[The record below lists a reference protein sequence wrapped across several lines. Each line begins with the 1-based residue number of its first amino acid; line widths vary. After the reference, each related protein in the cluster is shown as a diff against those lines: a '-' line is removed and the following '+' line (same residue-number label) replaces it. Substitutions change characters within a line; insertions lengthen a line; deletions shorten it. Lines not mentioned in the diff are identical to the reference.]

1 MRLAR
6 FGNSGSGHRGQGLGV
21 VDGDRLRDVSPALD
35 VLPSY
40 RYPLPAVDPLIAHF
54 SAISDRISTLLPSA
68 PVIPLS
74 DVTLL
79 APVANPGKIVAA
91 PVNYQKHLDEARGD
105 EGLHHQNQIN
115 TIHKAGL
122 FLKAT
127 SALAGAGEGVA
138 LRKLERRNDY
148 EIELAFVIGRT
159 AQSVGRRDA
168 LDYVAGYAI
177 GLDITIRG
185 GEERSLRK
193 SADSYAVLGPWLT
206 TADEVGSPDDLELR
220 LSVNGELR
228 QCSRTSYLTLKVAE
242 LVEFASSFFTLHP
255 GDVFFTGTPEGVGPI
270 FPGDVIDA
278 AIERVGSMRVHVRAA
293 EERTTEG
300 QR

>member
-6 FGNSGSGHRGQGLGV
+6 FARNGDGVDIATGLGV
-21 VDGDRLRDVSPALD
+21 VEGDCLRDVSAALD
-35 VLPSY
+35 VLPAY
-40 RYPLPAVDPLIAHF
+40 RYPLPAVDPLIANF
-54 SAISDRISTLLPSA
+54 PAISDRIRALLPSA
-68 PVIPLS
+68 PAVPLAG
-74 DVTLL
+74 VTLL
-79 APVANPGKIVAA
+79 SPIANPGKIVAA
-91 PVNYQKHLDEARGD
+91 PVNYQKHLDEVRGD

-138 LRKLERRNDY
+138 LRKLERRNDH

-159 AQSVGRRDA
+159 ARSVAKRDA
-168 LDYVAGYAI
+168 LGYVAGYAI

-185 GEERSLRK
+185 TEERSLRK
-193 SADSYAVLGPWLT
+193 SADSYAVVGPWLT

-228 QCSRTSYLTLKVAE
+228 QCARTSQLTLGVAE
-242 LVEFASSFFTLHP
+242 LVEFASSFYTLNP
-255 GDVFFTGTPEGVGPI
+255 GDIFFTGTPEGVGPI
-270 FPGDVIDA
+270 YPGDVIDA
-278 AIERVGSMRVHVRAA
+278 AIERVGSMRVPVRAA
-293 EERTTEG
+293 PE
-300 QR
+300 

>member
-6 FGNSGSGHRGQGLGV
+6 FENSGPGLGV
-21 VDGDRLRDVSPALD
+21 VSTGADSGVDLLWDVTPALD
-35 VLPSY
+35 ALPSY
-40 RYPLPAVDPLIAHF
+40 RYPLPGVDPLIANF
-54 SAISDRISTLLPSA
+54 SAISDRIRTLLPSA

-91 PVNYQKHLDEARGD
+91 PVNYQKHLDEVRGD

-115 TIHKAGL
+115 TIQKAGL

-127 SALAGAGEGVA
+127 SALAGAGEGIA
-138 LRKLERRNDY
+138 LRKLDRRNDH

-159 AQSVGRRDA
+159 ARSVSAGDA

-177 GLDITIRG
+177 GLDISIRG
-185 GEERSLRK
+185 TEERSLRK

-228 QCSRTSYLTLKVAE
+228 QCARTSQLTLKVAE

-270 FPGDVIDA
+270 YPGDVVDA

-293 EERTTEG
+293 
-300 QR
+300 

>member
-6 FGNSGSGHRGQGLGV
+6 FRNIGSGGPGV
-21 VDGDRLRDVSPALD
+21 GVIDGDCLRDVSAALD
-35 VLPSY
+35 VLPSC
-40 RYPLPAVDPLIAHF
+40 RYPLPDNDLLVGNLAG
-54 SAISDRISTLLPSA
+54 ISDRIRALLPSA
-68 PVIPLS
+68 PAIPLAEI
-74 DVTLL
+74 TLL

-91 PVNYQKHLDEARGD
+91 PVNYQKHLDEVRGD

-127 SALAGAGEGVA
+127 SALAGAGEGIA
-138 LRKLERRNDY
+138 LRKLDRRNDH
-148 EIELAFVIGRT
+148 EVELAFVIGRT
-159 AQSVGRRDA
+159 AQSVSRRDA
-168 LDYVAGYAI
+168 LNYVAGYAI

-185 GEERSLRK
+185 SEERSLRK

-228 QCSRTSYLTLKVAE
+228 QCSRTSQLTFGVAA
-242 LVEFASSFFTLHP
+242 LIEFASSFFTLYP

-270 FPGDVIDA
+270 VPGDVIDA
-278 AIERVGSMRVHVRAA
+278 AIERVGSMQVRVRAA
-293 EERTTEG
+293 
-300 QR
+300 

>member
-6 FGNSGSGHRGQGLGV
+6 FGSNGSGEPGV
-21 VDGDRLRDVSPALD
+21 SIGIVDEDGACLKDVSPALD

-40 RYPLPAVDPLIAHF
+40 RYPLPSVDPLVANL
-54 SAISDRISTLLPSA
+54 SGISDRIRALLPSA
-68 PVIPLS
+68 PTIPLS
-74 DVTLL
+74 EVRLL

-91 PVNYQKHLDEARGD
+91 PVNYQKHLDEVRGD

-138 LRKLERRNDY
+138 LRKLERRNDH

-159 AQSVGRRDA
+159 ARSVSRHEA
-168 LDYVAGYAI
+168 LDYIAGYAI

-228 QCSRTSYLTLKVAE
+228 QCSRTSHLTLKVAE
-242 LVEFASSFFTLHP
+242 LVEFASSFFTLYP

-270 FPGDVIDA
+270 YPGDVIDA

-293 EERTTEG
+293 
-300 QR
+300 

>member
-6 FGNSGSGHRGQGLGV
+6 FRNNSSGGPGV
-21 VDGDRLRDVSPALD
+21 GVIDGDCVRDVSAALD
-35 VLPSY
+35 VLPSC
-40 RYPLPAVDPLIAHF
+40 RYPLPGIDLLVANLAG
-54 SAISDRISTLLPSA
+54 ISDRIRTLLPSA
-68 PVIPLS
+68 TAIPLAEI
-74 DVTLL
+74 TLL

-91 PVNYQKHLDEARGD
+91 PVNYQKHLDEVRGD

-138 LRKLERRNDY
+138 LRKLERRNDH
-148 EIELAFVIGRT
+148 EVELAFVIGRT
-159 AQSVGRRDA
+159 ARSVSRQDA

-185 GEERSLRK
+185 SEERSLRK

-228 QCSRTSYLTLKVAE
+228 QCSRTSHLTLGVAA

-270 FPGDVIDA
+270 YPGDVIDA
-278 AIERVGSMRVHVRAA
+278 AIERVGSMRLHVRAA
-293 EERTTEG
+293 
-300 QR
+300 

>member
-6 FGNSGSGHRGQGLGV
+6 FENNGPGLGV
-21 VDGDRLRDVSPALD
+21 VSAGVDSGVDVIRDVTPALD
-35 VLPSY
+35 ALPAY
-40 RYPLPAVDPLIAHF
+40 RYPLPGVDPLIAHF
-54 SAISDRISTLLPSA
+54 SVISDCIRTLLPSA
-68 PVIPLS
+68 PAIPLS
-74 DVTLL
+74 GVTLL

-91 PVNYQKHLDEARGD
+91 PVNYQKHLDEVRGD

-115 TIHKAGL
+115 TIQKAGL

-127 SALAGAGEGVA
+127 SALAGAGEGIA
-138 LRKLERRNDY
+138 LRKLERRNDH

-159 AQSVGRRDA
+159 ARSVSRRDA

-185 GEERSLRK
+185 SEERSLRK

-220 LSVNGELR
+220 LSVNGDLR
-228 QCSRTSYLTLKVAE
+228 QCARTSQLTLKVAE
-242 LVEFASSFFTLHP
+242 LIEFASSFFTLHP

-270 FPGDVIDA
+270 YPGDVIDA

-293 EERTTEG
+293 
-300 QR
+300 

>member
-6 FGNSGSGHRGQGLGV
+6 FGNIGNGPGLGV
-21 VDGDRLRDVSPALD
+21 IDGDWLRDVSPALD

-40 RYPLPAVDPLIAHF
+40 RYPLPEVDPLVANL
-54 SAISDRISTLLPSA
+54 SGISDRIRTLLPSA
-68 PVIPLS
+68 PSIPLS

-91 PVNYQKHLDEARGD
+91 PVNYEKHLDEVRGD
-105 EGLHHQNQIN
+105 EGLHHQNQIS

-138 LRKLERRNDY
+138 LRKLERRNDH

-159 AQSVGRRDA
+159 ARSVSRRDA
-168 LDYVAGYAI
+168 LDYIAGYAI

-185 GEERSLRK
+185 SEERSLRK

-228 QCSRTSYLTLKVAE
+228 QCSRTSRLTLGVAA

-270 FPGDVIDA
+270 YPGDVIDA
-278 AIERVGSMRVHVRAA
+278 AIERVGSMRVQVRAA
-293 EERTTEG
+293 
-300 QR
+300 

>member
-6 FGNSGSGHRGQGLGV
+6 FGNNGNGGAGVGV
-21 VDGDRLRDVSPALD
+21 VIDGDRLKDVTPALD

-40 RYPLPAVDPLIAHF
+40 RYPLPAIDPLVANL
-54 SAISDRISTLLPSA
+54 SGISDRIRTILPSA
-68 PVIPLS
+68 PEISLS

-79 APVANPGKIVAA
+79 APVANPGKIIAA
-91 PVNYQKHLDEARGD
+91 PVNYQKHLDEVRGD
-105 EGLHHQNQIN
+105 EGLHHQHQIN

-138 LRKLERRNDY
+138 LRKLERRNDH
-148 EIELAFVIGRT
+148 EVELAFVIGKT
-159 AQSVGRRDA
+159 ARSVSRQEA
-168 LDYVAGYAI
+168 LDYVAGYAV

-185 GEERSLRK
+185 SEERSLRK
-193 SADSYAVLGPWLT
+193 SADSYALLGPWLT

-220 LSVNGELR
+220 LSVNGDLR
-228 QCSRTSYLTLKVAE
+228 QCSRTSQLTLGVAA
-242 LVEFASSFFTLHP
+242 LIEFASSFFTLHP

-270 FPGDVIDA
+270 YPGDVIDA

-293 EERTTEG
+293 
-300 QR
+300 

>member
-6 FGNSGSGHRGQGLGV
+6 FGNNGGSISRLGV
-21 VDGDRLRDVSPALD
+21 VDGDCLRDVSSALD

-40 RYPLPAVDPLIAHF
+40 RYPLPPVDPLMANF
-54 SAISDRISTLLPSA
+54 SAIADRITALLPSA
-68 PVIPLS
+68 PSIPLS

-91 PVNYQKHLDEARGD
+91 PVNYQKHLAEVRGD

-148 EIELAFVIGRT
+148 EIELAFVIGKT
-159 AQSVGRRDA
+159 ARSVSSAEA

-185 GEERSLRK
+185 TEARSLRK

-228 QCSRTSYLTLKVAE
+228 QCARTSQLTLGVAQ
-242 LVEFASSFFTLHP
+242 LIEFASSFYTLHP

-270 FPGDVIDA
+270 YPGDVIDA

-293 EERTTEG
+293 
-300 QR
+300 

>member
-6 FGNSGSGHRGQGLGV
+6 FGDNGLGLGV
-21 VDGDRLRDVSPALD
+21 VDGECLRDVSAALD
-35 VLPSY
+35 VLPAF
-40 RYPLPAVDPLIAHF
+40 RYPLPAVDPLIASF
-54 SAISDRISTLLPSA
+54 SVISDRVRALLPAA
-68 PVIPLS
+68 PVLPLAS
-74 DVTLL
+74 VTLL
-79 APVANPGKIVAA
+79 SPVANPGKIVAA
-91 PVNYQKHLDEARGD
+91 PVNYQKHLDEVRGD

-138 LRKLERRNDY
+138 LRKLERRNDH

-159 AQSVGRRDA
+159 ARFVTRRDA
-168 LDYVAGYAI
+168 LHYVVGYAI

-185 GEERSLRK
+185 TEERSLRK

-228 QCSRTSYLTLKVAE
+228 QCARTSQLTMGVAE
-242 LVEFASSFFTLHP
+242 LVEFASAFYTLNP

-270 FPGDVIDA
+270 YPGDVIDA
-278 AIERVGSMRVHVRAA
+278 AIERVGSMRVPVRAA
-293 EERTTEG
+293 
-300 QR
+300 

>member
-6 FGNSGSGHRGQGLGV
+6 FGNNGSYPGLGV
-21 VDGDRLRDVSPALD
+21 IDGDRLKDVTSALE

-40 RYPLPAVDPLIAHF
+40 RYPLPGIDPLVANL
-54 SAISDRISTLLPSA
+54 SGISDRIRTLLPSA
-68 PVIPLS
+68 PAISLS

-91 PVNYQKHLDEARGD
+91 PVNYQKHLDEVRGD

-138 LRKLERRNDY
+138 LRKLERRNDH
-148 EIELAFVIGRT
+148 EVELAFVIGKT
-159 AQSVGRRDA
+159 ARSVSRDDA

-185 GEERSLRK
+185 SEERSLRK

-220 LSVNGELR
+220 LSVNGDVR
-228 QCSRTSYLTLKVAE
+228 QCSRTSQLTLGVAA

-270 FPGDVIDA
+270 YPGDVIDA

-293 EERTTEG
+293 
-300 QR
+300 

>member
-6 FGNSGSGHRGQGLGV
+6 FGSNGGGGSGADVGVGV
-21 VDGDRLRDVSPALD
+21 VDDAGDWLRDVSPALD

-40 RYPLPAVDPLIAHF
+40 RYPLPSVDPFVANL
-54 SAISDRISTLLPSA
+54 SGISDRIRTLLPSA
-68 PVIPLS
+68 PAIPLS
-74 DVTLL
+74 EVRLL
-79 APVANPGKIVAA
+79 SPVANPGKIVAA
-91 PVNYQKHLDEARGD
+91 PVNYQKHLDEVRGD
-105 EGLHHQNQIN
+105 DGLHHQNPIN

-138 LRKLERRNDY
+138 LRKLERRNDH

-159 AQSVGRRDA
+159 ARSVSRHEA
-168 LDYVAGYAI
+168 LDYIAGYAI

-228 QCSRTSYLTLKVAE
+228 QCSRTSHLTLKVAE
-242 LVEFASSFFTLHP
+242 LVEFASSFFTLYP

-293 EERTTEG
+293 
-300 QR
+300 

>member
-1 MRLAR
+1 
-6 FGNSGSGHRGQGLGV
+6 V
-21 VDGDRLRDVSPALD
+21 
-35 VLPSY
+35 
-40 RYPLPAVDPLIAHF
+40 
-54 SAISDRISTLLPSA
+54 
-68 PVIPLS
+68 
-74 DVTLL
+74 
-79 APVANPGKIVAA
+79 
-91 PVNYQKHLDEARGD
+91 RGD

-138 LRKLERRNDY
+138 LRKLERRNDH
-148 EIELAFVIGRT
+148 EIELAFVIGTT
-159 AQSVGRRDA
+159 ARSVSRREA
-168 LDYVAGYAI
+168 LDYIAGYAI

-228 QCSRTSYLTLKVAE
+228 QCSRTSHLTLKVAE
-242 LVEFASSFFTLHP
+242 LVEFASSFFTLYP

-270 FPGDVIDA
+270 YPGDVIDA
-278 AIERVGSMRVHVRAA
+278 AIERVGSMRVHVRAS
-293 EERTTEG
+293 
-300 QR
+300 

>member
-6 FGNSGSGHRGQGLGV
+6 FEHSGPGLGV
-21 VDGDRLRDVSPALD
+21 VRGGDSLADVTPALD

-40 RYPLPAVDPLIAHF
+40 RYPLPGVDPLIANF
-54 SAISDRISTLLPSA
+54 PVVADRINALLPSA
-68 PVIPLS
+68 PLIPLS

-91 PVNYQKHLDEARGD
+91 PVNYQKHLNEVRSD
-105 EGLHHQNQIN
+105 EGLHHQNPIN
-115 TIHKAGL
+115 TIHQAGL
-122 FLKAT
+122 FLKAA

-138 LRKLERRNDY
+138 LRKLERRNDH
-148 EIELAFVIGRT
+148 EVELAFVIGRT
-159 AQSVGRRDA
+159 ARSVSRRDA
-168 LDYVAGYAI
+168 LDYVAGYAV

-185 GEERSLRK
+185 TEERSLRK

-228 QCSRTSYLTLKVAE
+228 QCSRTSHLTLGVAE

-270 FPGDVIDA
+270 HPGDVIDA

-293 EERTTEG
+293 
-300 QR
+300 

>member
-1 MRLAR
+1 MCRSLSGKGVHYMRLCR
-6 FGNSGSGHRGQGLGV
+6 FDTGRLGV
-21 VDGDRLRDVSPALD
+21 VEGENLRDVTAALD
-35 VLPSY
+35 VLPTY
-40 RYPLPAVDPLIAHF
+40 RYPLPSCDPLIGNFA
-54 SAISDRISTLLPSA
+54 AVTERIRTLLPSA
-68 PVIPLS
+68 PT
-74 DVTLL
+74 TLL
-79 APVANPGKIVAA
+79 SAATLLSPVANPGKVIAA
-91 PVNYQKHLDEARGD
+91 PVNYQKHLDEVRGD

-127 SALAGAGEGVA
+127 SALAGAGEGIA
-138 LRKLERRNDY
+138 LRKLERRNDH
-148 EIELAFVIGRT
+148 EVELAFVIGRT
-159 AQSVGRRDA
+159 ARSVSKRDA

-228 QCSRTSYLTLKVAE
+228 QCARTSHMTLGVAE
-242 LVEFASSFFTLHP
+242 LIEFASSFYTLNP

-270 FPGDVIDA
+270 YPGDVIDA
-278 AIERVGSMRVHVRAA
+278 AIE
-293 EERTTEG
+293 
-300 QR
+300 

>member
-6 FGNSGSGHRGQGLGV
+6 FGNNGNAPGLGV
-21 VDGDRLRDVSPALD
+21 IDGARLKDVTPALD

-40 RYPLPAVDPLIAHF
+40 RYPLPGIDPLVANL
-54 SAISDRISTLLPSA
+54 AGISERIRTLLPSA
-68 PVIPLS
+68 PAIPLS

-91 PVNYQKHLDEARGD
+91 PVNYQKHLDEVRGD

-115 TIHKAGL
+115 TIHRAGL

-138 LRKLERRNDY
+138 LRKLERRNDH
-148 EIELAFVIGRT
+148 EVELAFVIGKT
-159 AQSVGRRDA
+159 ARSVSRHDA
-168 LDYVAGYAI
+168 LDYVAGYTI

-185 GEERSLRK
+185 SEERSLRK

-228 QCSRTSYLTLKVAE
+228 QCSRTSHLTLGVAA
-242 LVEFASSFFTLHP
+242 LVEFASSFFTLHA

-270 FPGDVIDA
+270 YPGDVIDA

-293 EERTTEG
+293 
-300 QR
+300 